1 MEKTSLKQNKGM
13 TMTDVI
19 AAIII
24 LCLFTGIIGNLYYQ
38 IVFNSNMIK
47 LNSTAVYYVVKISE
61 EIDKIS
67 YEEVTS
73 ELANT
78 LKEKYSIPD
87 SYVITINVENYNKDD
102 ASKED
107 IIKIVTIKAEY
118 ECFKEKRQY
127 EIKKLKI
134 KEI

>member
-1 MEKTSLKQNKGM
+1 MKKIGLKQNKGM
-13 TMTDVI
+13 TMTDI
-19 AAIII
+19 IISIII
-24 LCLFTGIIGNLYYQ
+24 LCLFTGVIGNLYYQ
-38 IVFNSNMIK
+38 IVFNNNMIK
-47 LNSTAVYYVVKISE
+47 MNSIAVYYVVKISE

-102 ASKED
+102 SSKED

-118 ECFKEKRQY
+118 KCFKEEQKY

-134 KEI
+134 KEK

>member
-67 YEEVTS
+67 YEEVTR

-102 ASKED
+102 PSKED

-118 ECFKEKRQY
+118 ECFKEQKQY
-127 EIKKLKI
+127 EIKKRKI